1 MNEIKPGQ
9 PHQSTEGTVR
19 QEFSSNAIP
28 ERFEYLA
35 LSFPVE
41 NEQLL
46 EVQRILSVYESEIA
60 NLYATNDP
68 TDRHIAEN
76 VRVMTDRYV
85 ERYKD
90 LLEGSSNEEIQ
101 SFLNTVEIHSVVL
114 QNFLESCKDNKNDP
128 DILEMF
134 IQSFIQR
141 NIDQS
146 QNE

>member
-9 PHQSTEGTVR
+9 PHQSTEGAVR
-19 QEFSSNAIP
+19 QEFSSHMVP

-41 NEQLL
+41 NEHLV
-46 EVQRILSVYESEIA
+46 EVQKILSVYESEIA

-68 TDRHIAEN
+68 TDRRIAEN
-76 VRVMTDRYV
+76 VRVMIDGYV
-85 ERYKD
+85 VRYKE
-90 LLEGSSNEEIQ
+90 LLEGSSNEEVQ
-101 SFLNTVEIHSVVL
+101 SFLNTVEIHSVML